1 MIVDATGKICAVI
14 RDVSRPKDPKDVD
27 GGSFLR
33 LKITIDLSLPLCRGR
48 LVSLENDKQ
57 VWVSFKYERLP
68 NLCYWCGRLTHVDK
82 DCAIWI
88 ESEGTLRPK
97 DRRFGQS
104 IRAPTFM
111 PSRKNVL
118 TVPGFYLVKKK
129 SETKHS

>member
-57 VWVSFKYERLP
+57 V
-68 NLCYWCGRLTHVDK
+68 
-82 DCAIWI
+82 
-88 ESEGTLRPK
+88 
-97 DRRFGQS
+97 
-104 IRAPTFM
+104 
-111 PSRKNVL
+111 
-118 TVPGFYLVKKK
+118 
-129 SETKHS
+129 

>member
-88 ESEGTLRPK
+88 ESEGTL
-97 DRRFGQS
+97 
-104 IRAPTFM
+104 
-111 PSRKNVL
+111 
-118 TVPGFYLVKKK
+118 
-129 SETKHS
+129 